1 MVEVQQEEE
10 KKARAL
16 LIGAPNKGKGSKP
29 DAKPE
34 ELEGLVK
41 TLGMETAG
49 IIVLNRIEPT
59 PAYGIGTGKT
69 KEIAAKAKELFAD
82 CIIFDW
88 EIDPTKQRN
97 WEKLCS
103 IPVFDRNEV
112 ILRIFASRAQTKEA
126 VLQVELARLTYSLP
140 RLSHMYGDLAR
151 QRGGSYGSKGSGE
164 TQLELDRRQTEDKI
178 VQIKKEL
185 EQVAQTRRTQRKQR
199 ERNSFRNCAL
209 VGYTNAGKSSLL
221 NSLTGADVFVENKLF
236 ATLDPTTRKFSLG
249 EGSTILLTDTV
260 GFISNLPHT
269 LINAFRSTLEE
280 ASFADL
286 LLIVVDA
293 SDPECRKQYEQ
304 VIKVL
309 GEIGADK
316 IPRLVLLNKW
326 DAVKSYCPGKKTG
339 MGSIESSADEG
350 GGLLADEADGFANGG
365 LLAEKSD
372 GFANGGL
379 LAEQSDGFVSGGLL
393 AEKSD
398 GFANS
403 GLLAEKSDGFA
414 SGGLLAEKSDG
425 FANHR
430 QLAEKTNSSAN
441 NAQLAEQNAASANS
455 SPLAEQNAASA
466 NSGLLAEESDGFA
479 SGGLLAEQSDGFASG
494 GLLAEQSDGFASGGL
509 LAEKSDG
516 FANGGL
522 LAEQSGS
529 FANTAQLAQATAS
542 FANSSPL
549 EEQNASSANT
559 AQLAEQS
566 NSSANS
572 SPSAQAPAASANTAQ
587 LAEESATFD
596 NSALIASLNAA
607 FPGAVKISAKTKEGF
622 TELSQKITEN
632 LLGSLKSYLIP
643 MDKANLVELARKNGT
658 ILKEEWLEDGIHL
671 EARIPGIIEEN
682 GNATTRTMALLNPY
696 EV

>member
-221 NSLTGADVFVENKLF
+221 NALTGADVFVENKLF

-339 MGSIESSADEG
+339 MGSIESAADEG
-350 GGLLADEADGFANGG
+350 GGTEQGTDAAERGGQLAEESRTSANGG
-365 LLAEKSD
+365 LLAEESD
-372 GFANGGL
+372 GSANGGL
-379 LAEQSDGFVSGGLL
+379 LAEQSDGF
-393 AEKSD
+393 
-398 GFANS
+398 ANS
-403 GLLAEKSDGFA
+403 GLLAEQTDGFA

-425 FANHR
+425 FA
-430 QLAEKTNSSAN
+430 
-441 NAQLAEQNAASANS
+441 
-455 SPLAEQNAASA
+455 
-466 NSGLLAEESDGFA
+466 
-479 SGGLLAEQSDGFASG
+479 SGGL
-494 GLLAEQSDGFASGGL
+494 
-509 LAEKSDG
+509 
-516 FANGGL
+516 
-522 LAEQSGS
+522 
-529 FANTAQLAQATAS
+529 
-542 FANSSPL
+542 
-549 EEQNASSANT
+549 
-559 AQLAEQS
+559 
-566 NSSANS
+566 
-572 SPSAQAPAASANTAQ
+572 

-696 EV
+696 AV

>member
-185 EQVAQTRRTQRKQR
+185 EQVTQTRRTQRKQR

-221 NSLTGADVFVENKLF
+221 NALTGADVFVENKLF

-326 DAVKSYCPGKKTG
+326 DAVKNYCPGKKTG
-339 MGSIESSADEG
+339 MGSIESAAEDG

-365 LLAEKSD
+365 LLAEQTDASANTAQLAEKSD
-372 GFANGGL
+372 GFASVGL
-379 LAEQSDGFVSGGLL
+379 LAE
-393 AEKSD
+393 ESD

-403 GLLAEKSDGFA
+403 GLLAEKSGSSDN
-414 SGGLLAEKSDG
+414 SGLLAGESDA
-425 FANHR
+425 FANGDL
-430 QLAEKTNSSAN
+430 LAKESDASAN
-441 NAQLAEQNAASANS
+441 GGLSAEQNASSANS
-455 SPLAEQNAASA
+455 SQLAQATDASA
-466 NSGLLAEESDGFA
+466 NSGLLAE
-479 SGGLLAEQSDGFASG
+479 QSVS
-494 GLLAEQSDGFASGGL
+494 S
-509 LAEKSDG
+509 
-516 FANGGL
+516 
-522 LAEQSGS
+522 
-529 FANTAQLAQATAS
+529 ANTAQLAEKT
-542 FANSSPL
+542 N
-549 EEQNASSANT
+549 SSANT

-566 NSSANS
+566 NSY
-572 SPSAQAPAASANTAQ
+572 APPEQSDTSANT
-587 LAEESATFD
+587 
-596 NSALIASLNAA
+596 SALIASLNAA

-696 EV
+696 AV

>member
-1 MVEVQQEEE
+1 MPQKISKKISTFLSLAKVPATKYTWKIMVEIQQEEE

-185 EQVAQTRRTQRKQR
+185 EQVTQTRRTQRKQR

-221 NSLTGADVFVENKLF
+221 NALTGADVFVENKLF

-350 GGLLADEADGFANGG
+350 GGLIADEADGFASGG
-365 LLAEKSD
+365 LLAEQSGSFANNGRLAQATASFANSSPLAEQNAASANTAQLAEKTNSSENTAQLAQAPNSSANTAQLAEKSD

-379 LAEQSDGFVSGGLL
+379 LAEQ
-393 AEKSD
+393 
-398 GFANS
+398 
-403 GLLAEKSDGFA
+403 
-414 SGGLLAEKSDG
+414 
-425 FANHR
+425 
-430 QLAEKTNSSAN
+430 
-441 NAQLAEQNAASANS
+441 
-455 SPLAEQNAASA
+455 
-466 NSGLLAEESDGFA
+466 
-479 SGGLLAEQSDGFASG
+479 
-494 GLLAEQSDGFASGGL
+494 
-509 LAEKSDG
+509 
-516 FANGGL
+516 
-522 LAEQSGS
+522 
-529 FANTAQLAQATAS
+529 
-542 FANSSPL
+542 
-549 EEQNASSANT
+549 NASSAYN
-559 AQLAEQS
+559 
-566 NSSANS
+566 
-572 SPSAQAPAASANTAQ
+572 ANT
-587 LAEESATFD
+587 
-596 NSALIASLNAA
+596 SALIASLNAA

-682 GNATTRTMALLNPY
+682 GNATTRTMALLTPY
-696 EV
+696 AV

>member
-221 NSLTGADVFVENKLF
+221 NALTGADVFVENKLF

-339 MGSIESSADEG
+339 MGSIESNGEDG
-350 GGLLADEADGFANGG
+350 GGLIADEADGFANGG

-372 GFANGGL
+372 GFASDGL
-379 LAEQSDGFVSGGLL
+379 LADEADGFASGGLL

-398 GFANS
+398 ASANG

-414 SGGLLAEKSDG
+414 SGGLLAEQSDSFANNGRLAQATASFANSSLLAEQNASFANGGLLAEQSDG
-425 FANHR
+425 FAN
-430 QLAEKTNSSAN
+430 
-441 NAQLAEQNAASANS
+441 
-455 SPLAEQNAASA
+455 
-466 NSGLLAEESDGFA
+466 
-479 SGGLLAEQSDGFASG
+479 GGLLAEQSDGFASG
-494 GLLAEQSDGFASGGL
+494 GL
-509 LAEKSDG
+509 
-516 FANGGL
+516 
-522 LAEQSGS
+522 
-529 FANTAQLAQATAS
+529 
-542 FANSSPL
+542 
-549 EEQNASSANT
+549 
-559 AQLAEQS
+559 
-566 NSSANS
+566 
-572 SPSAQAPAASANTAQ
+572 

-696 EV
+696 AV

>member
-1 MVEVQQEEE
+1 MVEIQQEEE

-16 LIGAPNKGKGSKP
+16 LIGAPQKRKSPSASQPSAWEAMQKEGAS
-29 DAKPE
+29 PE
-34 ELEGLVK
+34 ARPLELEGLVK

-185 EQVAQTRRTQRKQR
+185 EQVTQTRRTQRKQR

-221 NSLTGADVFVENKLF
+221 NALTGADVFVENKLF

-339 MGSIESSADEG
+339 MGSIES
-350 GGLLADEADGFANGG
+350 DGEDGEG

-379 LAEQSDGFVSGGLL
+379 LTEQSGSF
-393 AEKSD
+393 
-398 GFANS
+398 
-403 GLLAEKSDGFA
+403 
-414 SGGLLAEKSDG
+414 
-425 FANHR
+425 
-430 QLAEKTNSSAN
+430 
-441 NAQLAEQNAASANS
+441 ANS

-466 NSGLLAEESDGFA
+466 N
-479 SGGLLAEQSDGFASG
+479 
-494 GLLAEQSDGFASGGL
+494 
-509 LAEKSDG
+509 
-516 FANGGL
+516 
-522 LAEQSGS
+522 
-529 FANTAQLAQATAS
+529 
-542 FANSSPL
+542 
-549 EEQNASSANT
+549 T

-566 NSSANS
+566 NSY
-572 SPSAQAPAASANTAQ
+572 APPEQSDTSANT
-587 LAEESATFD
+587 
-596 NSALIASLNAA
+596 SALIASLNAA

-696 EV
+696 AV

>member
-185 EQVAQTRRTQRKQR
+185 EQVTQTRRTQRKQR

-221 NSLTGADVFVENKLF
+221 NALTGADVFVENKLF

-339 MGSIESSADEG
+339 MGSIESAADEG
-350 GGLLADEADGFANGG
+350 GGLLADEA
-365 LLAEKSD
+365 
-372 GFANGGL
+372 
-379 LAEQSDGFVSGGLL
+379 
-393 AEKSD
+393 
-398 GFANS
+398 
-403 GLLAEKSDGFA
+403 
-414 SGGLLAEKSDG
+414 
-425 FANHR
+425 
-430 QLAEKTNSSAN
+430 
-441 NAQLAEQNAASANS
+441 
-455 SPLAEQNAASA
+455 
-466 NSGLLAEESDGFA
+466 
-479 SGGLLAEQSDGFASG
+479 
-494 GLLAEQSDGFASGGL
+494 DGFASGGL

-522 LAEQSGS
+522 SAEKSDGFASGDLLAEQSLAVANGGLLAEESDGFANGGLLAEESDGFANGGLLAEKTNSSANTAVQLAKQSDSFANHRQLAEQSGS
-529 FANTAQLAQATAS
+529 SANSGQLAKAPDAS
-542 FANSSPL
+542 V
-549 EEQNASSANT
+549 NT

-566 NSSANS
+566 NSY
-572 SPSAQAPAASANTAQ
+572 APPEQSDTSANT
-587 LAEESATFD
+587 
-596 NSALIASLNAA
+596 SALIASLNAA

-696 EV
+696 AV

>member
-1 MVEVQQEEE
+1 M
-10 KKARAL
+10 
-16 LIGAPNKGKGSKP
+16 
-29 DAKPE
+29 
-34 ELEGLVK
+34 
-41 TLGMETAG
+41 
-49 IIVLNRIEPT
+49 
-59 PAYGIGTGKT
+59 
-69 KEIAAKAKELFAD
+69 
-82 CIIFDW
+82 
-88 EIDPTKQRN
+88 
-97 WEKLCS
+97 
-103 IPVFDRNEV
+103 

-178 VQIKKEL
+178 VQIKEEL
-185 EQVAQTRRTQRKQR
+185 EQVTQTRRTQRKQR

-221 NSLTGADVFVENKLF
+221 NALTGADVFVENKLF

-339 MGSIESSADEG
+339 MGSIESAADEG
-350 GGLLADEADGFANGG
+350 GGLLADEA
-365 LLAEKSD
+365 
-372 GFANGGL
+372 
-379 LAEQSDGFVSGGLL
+379 
-393 AEKSD
+393 
-398 GFANS
+398 
-403 GLLAEKSDGFA
+403 
-414 SGGLLAEKSDG
+414 
-425 FANHR
+425 
-430 QLAEKTNSSAN
+430 
-441 NAQLAEQNAASANS
+441 
-455 SPLAEQNAASA
+455 
-466 NSGLLAEESDGFA
+466 
-479 SGGLLAEQSDGFASG
+479 
-494 GLLAEQSDGFASGGL
+494 DGFASGGL

-522 LAEQSGS
+522 SAEKSDGFASGDLLAEQSLAVANGGLLAEESDGFANGGLLAEESDGFANGGLLAEKTNSSANTAVQLAKQSDSFANHRQLAEQSGS
-529 FANTAQLAQATAS
+529 SANSGQLAKAPDAS
-542 FANSSPL
+542 V
-549 EEQNASSANT
+549 NT

-566 NSSANS
+566 NSY
-572 SPSAQAPAASANTAQ
+572 APPEQSDTSANT
-587 LAEESATFD
+587 
-596 NSALIASLNAA
+596 SALIASLNAA

-696 EV
+696 AV

>member
-1 MVEVQQEEE
+1 MVEIQQEEE

-185 EQVAQTRRTQRKQR
+185 EQVTQTRRTQRKQR

-221 NSLTGADVFVENKLF
+221 NALTGADVFVENKLF

-339 MGSIESSADEG
+339 MGSIESAAEDGGGTEQGTDALESGGMLAEQSDG
-350 GGLLADEADGFANGG
+350 FANGGLLAEESRTSANGGLLAEKSDGFANTAQLAEQSDGFANIGLLAEETDGFANGG

-379 LAEQSDGFVSGGLL
+379 LAEQSDGF
-393 AEKSD
+393 
-398 GFANS
+398 
-403 GLLAEKSDGFA
+403 
-414 SGGLLAEKSDG
+414 
-425 FANHR
+425 
-430 QLAEKTNSSAN
+430 
-441 NAQLAEQNAASANS
+441 
-455 SPLAEQNAASA
+455 
-466 NSGLLAEESDGFA
+466 
-479 SGGLLAEQSDGFASG
+479 
-494 GLLAEQSDGFASGGL
+494 
-509 LAEKSDG
+509 
-516 FANGGL
+516 ANGGL
-522 LAEQSGS
+522 LAEQSLAVANGGLLAEKSGS
-529 FANTAQLAQATAS
+529 FANTAQLT
-542 FANSSPL
+542 
-549 EEQNASSANT
+549 EQNASSANT

-566 NSSANS
+566 NSSAPPEQS
-572 SPSAQAPAASANTAQ
+572 DTSANT
-587 LAEESATFD
+587 
-596 NSALIASLNAA
+596 SALIASLNAA

-696 EV
+696 AV

>member
-185 EQVAQTRRTQRKQR
+185 EQVTQTRRTQRKQR

-221 NSLTGADVFVENKLF
+221 NALTGADVFVENKLF

-339 MGSIESSADEG
+339 MGSIKSSEEDGGGTEQGTDAAEG
-350 GGLLADEADGFANGG
+350 GG
-365 LLAEKSD
+365 
-372 GFANGGL
+372 
-379 LAEQSDGFVSGGLL
+379 
-393 AEKSD
+393 
-398 GFANS
+398 
-403 GLLAEKSDGFA
+403 
-414 SGGLLAEKSDG
+414 
-425 FANHR
+425 
-430 QLAEKTNSSAN
+430 QLAEESRTSAN
-441 NAQLAEQNAASANS
+441 G
-455 SPLAEQNAASA
+455 
-466 NSGLLAEESDGFA
+466 GLLAEESDGFA
-479 SGGLLAEQSDGFASG
+479 SV
-494 GLLAEQSDGFASGGL
+494 GL

-516 FANGGL
+516 SANSGQLAEKTNAFANGSL
-522 LAEQSGS
+522 LAGQSDD
-529 FANTAQLAQATAS
+529 FANHRQLAQATAS
-542 FANSSPL
+542 SANTAVQLAKQSG
-549 EEQNASSANT
+549 SSANT
-559 AQLAEQS
+559 AQLAEQTTS
-566 NSSANS
+566 PANN
-572 SPSAQAPAASANTAQ
+572 ANT
-587 LAEESATFD
+587 
-596 NSALIASLNAA
+596 SALIASLNAA

-632 LLGSLKSYLIP
+632 LLGSLSSYLIP

-671 EARIPGIIEEN
+671 EARIPGVIEEN

-696 EV
+696 AV

>member
-1 MVEVQQEEE
+1 MVEIQQEEE

-16 LIGAPNKGKGSKP
+16 LIGAPQKVKGSISRQ

-49 IIVLNRIEPT
+49 IVVLTRIEPT
-59 PAYGIGTGKT
+59 PAYGIGTGKA

-151 QRGGSYGSKGSGE
+151 QRGGSYGSKDSGE

-185 EQVAQTRRTQRKQR
+185 EQVTQTRRTQRKQR

-221 NSLTGADVFVENKLF
+221 NALTGADVFVENKLF

-286 LLIVVDA
+286 LLLVVDA

-304 VIKVL
+304 VVKVL

-326 DAVKSYCPGKKTG
+326 DAVKSFCPGMKTG
-339 MGSIESSADEG
+339 MGSIEAFGEEGARLAEEADSFADGGQVADEG
-350 GGLLADEADGFANGG
+350 DSCANS
-365 LLAEKSD
+365 AR
-372 GFANGGL
+372 
-379 LAEQSDGFVSGGLL
+379 LAEQAIS
-393 AEKSD
+393 
-398 GFANS
+398 
-403 GLLAEKSDGFA
+403 
-414 SGGLLAEKSDG
+414 
-425 FANHR
+425 
-430 QLAEKTNSSAN
+430 
-441 NAQLAEQNAASANS
+441 SANS
-455 SPLAEQNAASA
+455 SPLAE
-466 NSGLLAEESDGFA
+466 EIE
-479 SGGLLAEQSDGFASG
+479 
-494 GLLAEQSDGFASGGL
+494 
-509 LAEKSDG
+509 
-516 FANGGL
+516 
-522 LAEQSGS
+522 
-529 FANTAQLAQATAS
+529 S
-542 FANSSPL
+542 FANSNPL
-549 EEQNASSANT
+549 AEQAISSANS
-559 AQLAEQS
+559 ARLAEQD
-566 NSSANS
+566 NTSANS
-572 SPSAQAPAASANTAQ
+572 SPT
-587 LAEESATFD
+587 AEESNSSA

-632 LLGSLKSYLIP
+632 LLGSLSSYLIP

-671 EARIPGIIEEN
+671 EARIPGVIEEN

-696 EV
+696 AV

>member
-1 MVEVQQEEE
+1 MPQKISKKISPFLSLAKVPATKYTWKIMVEVQQEEE

-185 EQVAQTRRTQRKQR
+185 EQVTQTRRTQRKQR

-221 NSLTGADVFVENKLF
+221 NALTGADVFVENKLF

-326 DAVKSYCPGKKTG
+326 DAVKSYCPGKKTD
-339 MGSIESSADEG
+339 MGSIESAADEG

-365 LLAEKSD
+365 LLAEQSD
-372 GFANGGL
+372 GFA
-379 LAEQSDGFVSGGLL
+379 SG
-393 AEKSD
+393 
-398 GFANS
+398 

-414 SGGLLAEKSDG
+414 SGGLLAEK
-425 FANHR
+425 
-430 QLAEKTNSSAN
+430 
-441 NAQLAEQNAASANS
+441 
-455 SPLAEQNAASA
+455 
-466 NSGLLAEESDGFA
+466 SDGFA

-494 GLLAEQSDGFASGGL
+494 GLLAEQSGSFASGGL
-509 LAEKSDG
+509 LAEEADG
-516 FANGGL
+516 FANSGL
-522 LAEQSGS
+522 LAEQNAASVNSGQLAKQSNSYAPPEQSGS
-529 FANTAQLAQATAS
+529 FANNGRLAQATAS

-549 EEQNASSANT
+549 AEQNAASANHR
-559 AQLAEQS
+559 QLAEKT
-566 NSSANS
+566 N
-572 SPSAQAPAASANTAQ
+572 ASANTAQ

-696 EV
+696 AV

>member
-185 EQVAQTRRTQRKQR
+185 EQVTQTRRTQRKQR

-221 NSLTGADVFVENKLF
+221 NALTGADVFVENKLF

-339 MGSIESSADEG
+339 MGSIESAADEG
-350 GGLLADEADGFANGG
+350 GGLLADEADGFANSG
-365 LLAEKSD
+365 LLAEQSDGFANGGLSAEKSDGFANSGLLAEQSD

-379 LAEQSDGFVSGGLL
+379 LAEQSDGFANGGLL

-398 GFANS
+398 GFARG

-425 FANHR
+425 FA
-430 QLAEKTNSSAN
+430 
-441 NAQLAEQNAASANS
+441 
-455 SPLAEQNAASA
+455 
-466 NSGLLAEESDGFA
+466 
-479 SGGLLAEQSDGFASG
+479 SGGLLAEQSDGFANG

-509 LAEKSDG
+509 LAEKTNSSKNTAQLAEQNASS
-516 FANGGL
+516 ANGGR
-522 LAEQSGS
+522 
-529 FANTAQLAQATAS
+529 LAQATAS
-542 FANSSPL
+542 FAN
-549 EEQNASSANT
+549 T
-559 AQLAEQS
+559 AQLAKQS
-566 NSSANS
+566 NSY
-572 SPSAQAPAASANTAQ
+572 APPEQSDTSANT
-587 LAEESATFD
+587 
-596 NSALIASLNAA
+596 SALIASLNAA

-682 GNATTRTMALLNPY
+682 GNATTRTLALLNPY
-696 EV
+696 AV

>member
-185 EQVAQTRRTQRKQR
+185 EQVTQTRRTQRKQR

-221 NSLTGADVFVENKLF
+221 NALTGADVFVENKLF

-293 SDPECRKQYEQ
+293 SAPECRKQYEQ

-326 DAVKSYCPGKKTG
+326 DAVKNYCPGKKTG
-339 MGSIESSADEG
+339 MGSIESAADEG
-350 GGLLADEADGFANGG
+350 GGTEQGTDAAEGGGQLAEKSDGFANGG

-379 LAEQSDGFVSGGLL
+379 LAE
-393 AEKSD
+393 
-398 GFANS
+398 
-403 GLLAEKSDGFA
+403 
-414 SGGLLAEKSDG
+414 KSDG

-430 QLAEKTNSSAN
+430 QLAEKTNSFAN
-441 NAQLAEQNAASANS
+441 TAQ
-455 SPLAEQNAASA
+455 
-466 NSGLLAEESDGFA
+466 
-479 SGGLLAEQSDGFASG
+479 
-494 GLLAEQSDGFASGGL
+494 

-522 LAEQSGS
+522 LAEESDGFANGGMLAEESDGFASGS
-529 FANTAQLAQATAS
+529 
-542 FANSSPL
+542 
-549 EEQNASSANT
+549 
-559 AQLAEQS
+559 QLAEQS
-566 NSSANS
+566 NSY
-572 SPSAQAPAASANTAQ
+572 APPEQSDTSANT
-587 LAEESATFD
+587 
-596 NSALIASLNAA
+596 SALIASLNAA

>member
-221 NSLTGADVFVENKLF
+221 NALTGADVFVENKLF

-339 MGSIESSADEG
+339 MGSIESAADEG
-350 GGLLADEADGFANGG
+350 GGAEQGADAAERGG
-365 LLAEKSD
+365 QLAEKSD

-379 LAEQSDGFVSGGLL
+379 LAEQSDGF
-393 AEKSD
+393 
-398 GFANS
+398 
-403 GLLAEKSDGFA
+403 
-414 SGGLLAEKSDG
+414 
-425 FANHR
+425 
-430 QLAEKTNSSAN
+430 
-441 NAQLAEQNAASANS
+441 
-455 SPLAEQNAASA
+455 
-466 NSGLLAEESDGFA
+466 
-479 SGGLLAEQSDGFASG
+479 
-494 GLLAEQSDGFASGGL
+494 
-509 LAEKSDG
+509 
-516 FANGGL
+516 ANGGL
-522 LAEQSGS
+522 LAEESRTFGRKLN
-529 FANTAQLAQATAS
+529 F
-542 FANSSPL
+542 SS
-549 EEQNASSANT
+549 
-559 AQLAEQS
+559 
-566 NSSANS
+566 
-572 SPSAQAPAASANTAQ
+572 
-587 LAEESATFD
+587 
-596 NSALIASLNAA
+596 
-607 FPGAVKISAKTKEGF
+607 
-622 TELSQKITEN
+622 
-632 LLGSLKSYLIP
+632 
-643 MDKANLVELARKNGT
+643 
-658 ILKEEWLEDGIHL
+658 
-671 EARIPGIIEEN
+671 
-682 GNATTRTMALLNPY
+682 
-696 EV
+696 

>member
-221 NSLTGADVFVENKLF
+221 NALTGADVFVENKLF

-326 DAVKSYCPGKKTG
+326 DAVKNYCPGKKTG
-339 MGSIESSADEG
+339 MGSIESAADEG
-350 GGLLADEADGFANGG
+350 GGLI
-365 LLAEKSD
+365 
-372 GFANGGL
+372 
-379 LAEQSDGFVSGGLL
+379 
-393 AEKSD
+393 
-398 GFANS
+398 
-403 GLLAEKSDGFA
+403 
-414 SGGLLAEKSDG
+414 
-425 FANHR
+425 
-430 QLAEKTNSSAN
+430 
-441 NAQLAEQNAASANS
+441 
-455 SPLAEQNAASA
+455 
-466 NSGLLAEESDGFA
+466 AEESDGFA
-479 SGGLLAEQSDGFASG
+479 NGGLLAEQSDGFASG
-494 GLLAEQSDGFASGGL
+494 GLLAE
-509 LAEKSDG
+509 ESDG
-516 FANGGL
+516 FANSSP
-522 LAEQSGS
+522 LAEKSNS
-529 FANTAQLAQATAS
+529 YANTAQLA
-542 FANSSPL
+542 N
-549 EEQNASSANT
+549 QNASSAN
-559 AQLAEQS
+559 
-566 NSSANS
+566 N
-572 SPSAQAPAASANTAQ
+572 ANT
-587 LAEESATFD
+587 
-596 NSALIASLNAA
+596 SALIASLNAA

-671 EARIPGIIEEN
+671 EARIPGITEEN
-682 GNATTRTMALLNPY
+682 GNATTRTMALINPY

>member
-185 EQVAQTRRTQRKQR
+185 EQVTQTRRTQRKQR

-221 NSLTGADVFVENKLF
+221 NALTGADVFVENKLF

-339 MGSIESSADEG
+339 MGSIESAAEDG
-350 GGLLADEADGFANGG
+350 G
-365 LLAEKSD
+365 
-372 GFANGGL
+372 
-379 LAEQSDGFVSGGLL
+379 
-393 AEKSD
+393 
-398 GFANS
+398 
-403 GLLAEKSDGFA
+403 
-414 SGGLLAEKSDG
+414 
-425 FANHR
+425 
-430 QLAEKTNSSAN
+430 
-441 NAQLAEQNAASANS
+441 
-455 SPLAEQNAASA
+455 
-466 NSGLLAEESDGFA
+466 GLLAEESDGFA
-479 SGGLLAEQSDGFASG
+479 SGGLLAEETDGFANHRQLAEKANASANTAAQ
-494 GLLAEQSDGFASGGL
+494 LAEQSDGFANS
-509 LAEKSDG
+509 S
-516 FANGGL
+516 L
-522 LAEQSGS
+522 LAEQ
-529 FANTAQLAQATAS
+529 NAS
-542 FANSSPL
+542 SANSSPSA
-549 EEQNASSANT
+549 QAPATSANT

-566 NSSANS
+566 NSSAPPEQS
-572 SPSAQAPAASANTAQ
+572 VSSANTAQ
-587 LAEESATFD
+587 LAKQNASFANNANT
-596 NSALIASLNAA
+596 SALIASLNAA

-682 GNATTRTMALLNPY
+682 GNATTRTMALLTPY
-696 EV
+696 AV

>member
-1 MVEVQQEEE
+1 M
-10 KKARAL
+10 
-16 LIGAPNKGKGSKP
+16 
-29 DAKPE
+29 
-34 ELEGLVK
+34 
-41 TLGMETAG
+41 
-49 IIVLNRIEPT
+49 
-59 PAYGIGTGKT
+59 
-69 KEIAAKAKELFAD
+69 
-82 CIIFDW
+82 
-88 EIDPTKQRN
+88 
-97 WEKLCS
+97 
-103 IPVFDRNEV
+103 

-185 EQVAQTRRTQRKQR
+185 EQVTQTRRTQRKQR

-221 NSLTGADVFVENKLF
+221 NALTGADVFVENKLF

-339 MGSIESSADEG
+339 MGSIESAADEG
-350 GGLLADEADGFANGG
+350 G
-365 LLAEKSD
+365 
-372 GFANGGL
+372 
-379 LAEQSDGFVSGGLL
+379 
-393 AEKSD
+393 
-398 GFANS
+398 
-403 GLLAEKSDGFA
+403 
-414 SGGLLAEKSDG
+414 
-425 FANHR
+425 
-430 QLAEKTNSSAN
+430 
-441 NAQLAEQNAASANS
+441 
-455 SPLAEQNAASA
+455 
-466 NSGLLAEESDGFA
+466 GLLAEESDGFA
-479 SGGLLAEQSDGFASG
+479 SGGLLA
-494 GLLAEQSDGFASGGL
+494 
-509 LAEKSDG
+509 
-516 FANGGL
+516 
-522 LAEQSGS
+522 
-529 FANTAQLAQATAS
+529 QAPDA
-542 FANSSPL
+542 F
-549 EEQNASSANT
+549 ANT

-566 NSSANS
+566 NSY
-572 SPSAQAPAASANTAQ
+572 APPEQSDTSANT
-587 LAEESATFD
+587 
-596 NSALIASLNAA
+596 SALIASLNAA

-696 EV
+696 AV

>member
-185 EQVAQTRRTQRKQR
+185 EQVTQTRRTQRKQR

-221 NSLTGADVFVENKLF
+221 NALTGADVFVENKLF

-304 VIKVL
+304 VVKVL

-316 IPRLVLLNKW
+316 IPRLILLNKW

-339 MGSIESSADEG
+339 MGSIESAADEG
-350 GGLLADEADGFANGG
+350 GGLLADEADGFA
-365 LLAEKSD
+365 
-372 GFANGGL
+372 
-379 LAEQSDGFVSGGLL
+379 SG
-393 AEKSD
+393 
-398 GFANS
+398 
-403 GLLAEKSDGFA
+403 
-414 SGGLLAEKSDG
+414 
-425 FANHR
+425 
-430 QLAEKTNSSAN
+430 
-441 NAQLAEQNAASANS
+441 
-455 SPLAEQNAASA
+455 
-466 NSGLLAEESDGFA
+466 GLLAEESDGFA
-479 SGGLLAEQSDGFASG
+479 DGGMLA
-494 GLLAEQSDGFASGGL
+494 
-509 LAEKSDG
+509 K
-516 FANGGL
+516 
-522 LAEQSGS
+522 
-529 FANTAQLAQATAS
+529 
-542 FANSSPL
+542 
-549 EEQNASSANT
+549 
-559 AQLAEQS
+559 QS
-566 NSSANS
+566 NS
-572 SPSAQAPAASANTAQ
+572 PANTAQ
-587 LAEESATFD
+587 LAEETNSFANGDLLAEQNNAFANGGMLAEPSDAFADGGLLAEKSNSSANRGLLAEQNDTPANSGQLAEQNNSFA
-596 NSALIASLNAA
+596 NGGLLAKQNNAFANGGMLAEQTTSFANNSPLAEQSISSANNANTSALIASLNAA

-632 LLGSLKSYLIP
+632 LLGSLSSYLIP

-671 EARIPGIIEEN
+671 EARIPGVIEEN

-696 EV
+696 AV

>member
-185 EQVAQTRRTQRKQR
+185 EQVTQTRRTQRKQR

-221 NSLTGADVFVENKLF
+221 NALTGADVFVENKLF

-316 IPRLVLLNKW
+316 IPRLILLNKW
-326 DAVKSYCPGKKTG
+326 DAVKNYCPGKKTG
-339 MGSIESSADEG
+339 MGSIEDSAEANVAGAGESDASAN
-350 GGLLADEADGFANGG
+350 GGLSAEESDASANGG
-365 LLAEKSD
+365 LLAKENDAS
-372 GFANGGL
+372 ANGGL
-379 LAEQSDGFVSGGLL
+379 LAKQNDSFANGDRL
-393 AEKSD
+393 AEQNDS
-398 GFANS
+398 FANN
-403 GLLAEKSDGFA
+403 
-414 SGGLLAEKSDG
+414 
-425 FANHR
+425 AN
-430 QLAEKTNSSAN
+430 S
-441 NAQLAEQNAASANS
+441 AQLAEQN
-455 SPLAEQNAASA
+455 
-466 NSGLLAEESDGFA
+466 D
-479 SGGLLAEQSDGFASG
+479 
-494 GLLAEQSDGFASGGL
+494 
-509 LAEKSDG
+509 
-516 FANGGL
+516 
-522 LAEQSGS
+522 S
-529 FANTAQLAQATAS
+529 FANTAQLANQNAS
-542 FANSSPL
+542 FANT
-549 EEQNASSANT
+549 AN
-559 AQLAEQS
+559 
-566 NSSANS
+566 
-572 SPSAQAPAASANTAQ
+572 
-587 LAEESATFD
+587 

-622 TELSQKITEN
+622 SELSQKITEN

-643 MDKANLVELARKNGT
+643 MANANLVELARKNGT

-696 EV
+696 AV

>member
-16 LIGAPNKGKGSKP
+16 LIGAPNKGKGSRP

-185 EQVAQTRRTQRKQR
+185 EQVTQTRRTQRKQR

-221 NSLTGADVFVENKLF
+221 NALTGADVFVENKLF

-339 MGSIESSADEG
+339 MGSIEDSA
-350 GGLLADEADGFANGG
+350 EAIVAGAGESDACANGG
-365 LLAEKSD
+365 LLAEESD
-372 GFANGGL
+372 ASANGGL
-379 LAEQSDGFVSGGLL
+379 LAKQND
-393 AEKSD
+393 
-398 GFANS
+398 
-403 GLLAEKSDGFA
+403 A
-414 SGGLLAEKSDG
+414 S
-425 FANHR
+425 
-430 QLAEKTNSSAN
+430 
-441 NAQLAEQNAASANS
+441 
-455 SPLAEQNAASA
+455 
-466 NSGLLAEESDGFA
+466 
-479 SGGLLAEQSDGFASG
+479 
-494 GLLAEQSDGFASGGL
+494 
-509 LAEKSDG
+509 
-516 FANGGL
+516 ANGGL
-522 LAEQSGS
+522 SAEQNDS
-529 FANTAQLAQATAS
+529 FANTAQLT
-542 FANSSPL
+542 
-549 EEQNASSANT
+549 EQNDSSANT
-559 AQLAEQS
+559 A
-566 NSSANS
+566 N
-572 SPSAQAPAASANTAQ
+572 
-587 LAEESATFD
+587 

-622 TELSQKITEN
+622 SELSQKITEN

-643 MDKANLVELARKNGT
+643 MANANLVELARKNGT

-671 EARIPGIIEEN
+671 EARIPGVIEEN

-696 EV
+696 AV

>member
-185 EQVAQTRRTQRKQR
+185 EQVTQTRRTQRKQR

-221 NSLTGADVFVENKLF
+221 NALTGADVFVENKLF

-309 GEIGADK
+309 WEIGADK

-350 GGLLADEADGFANGG
+350 GGTEQGTDALESGGLLAQAPDGFANG
-365 LLAEKSD
+365 
-372 GFANGGL
+372 
-379 LAEQSDGFVSGGLL
+379 
-393 AEKSD
+393 
-398 GFANS
+398 

-414 SGGLLAEKSDG
+414 SGGLLAEESDG
-425 FANHR
+425 FANGGL
-430 QLAEKTNSSAN
+430 LAEESDGFASGGL
-441 NAQLAEQNAASANS
+441 LAEQSDGFANG
-455 SPLAEQNAASA
+455 
-466 NSGLLAEESDGFA
+466 GLLAEESDGFA

-494 GLLAEQSDGFASGGL
+494 GLLAEKSDGFASGGL
-509 LAEKSDG
+509 
-516 FANGGL
+516 F
-522 LAEQSGS
+522 AEQSGS
-529 FANTAQLAQATAS
+529 FANSGRLAQATAAS
-542 FANSSPL
+542 ANSSPL
-549 EEQNASSANT
+549 EEQNASSANSGQLAEKTNAFANRRQLAEKTNSSKNT
-559 AQLAEQS
+559 AQLAEQNAS
-566 NSSANS
+566 
-572 SPSAQAPAASANTAQ
+572 SANTAQ
-587 LAEESATFD
+587 LAEKSNSSAPPEQSNTSA
-596 NSALIASLNAA
+596 NTSALIASLNAA

-696 EV
+696 AV

>member
-185 EQVAQTRRTQRKQR
+185 EQVTQTRRTQRKQR

-221 NSLTGADVFVENKLF
+221 NALTGADVFVENKLF

-339 MGSIESSADEG
+339 MGSIESAAEDG
-350 GGLLADEADGFANGG
+350 GGLLADEADGFANTAQ
-365 LLAEKSD
+365 LAEKSD

-379 LAEQSDGFVSGGLL
+379 LAEQSDGFANGGLL
-393 AEKSD
+393 AE
-398 GFANS
+398 
-403 GLLAEKSDGFA
+403 ESDGFA

-430 QLAEKTNSSAN
+430 QLAEKAN
-441 NAQLAEQNAASANS
+441 ASANT
-455 SPLAEQNAASA
+455 AAQ
-466 NSGLLAEESDGFA
+466 
-479 SGGLLAEQSDGFASG
+479 LAEQSDGFANSS
-494 GLLAEQSDGFASGGL
+494 LLAEQ
-509 LAEKSDG
+509 
-516 FANGGL
+516 
-522 LAEQSGS
+522 
-529 FANTAQLAQATAS
+529 
-542 FANSSPL
+542 
-549 EEQNASSANT
+549 NA
-559 AQLAEQS
+559 
-566 NSSANS
+566 SSANS
-572 SPSAQAPAASANTAQ
+572 SPSAQAPATSANTAQ
-587 LAEESATFD
+587 LAEQTNSYAPPEQSDTSAN

-696 EV
+696 AV

>member
-1 MVEVQQEEE
+1 MPQKISKKISTFLSLAKVPATKYTWKIMVEVQQEEE

-185 EQVAQTRRTQRKQR
+185 EQVTQTRRTQRKQR

-221 NSLTGADVFVENKLF
+221 NALTGADVFVENKLF

-326 DAVKSYCPGKKTG
+326 DAVKNYCPGKKTG
-339 MGSIESSADEG
+339 MGSIESAADEG
-350 GGLLADEADGFANGG
+350 GGTEQGTDAAEGG
-365 LLAEKSD
+365 GQLAEKSD

-379 LAEQSDGFVSGGLL
+379 LAE
-393 AEKSD
+393 ESD
-398 GFANS
+398 GFAN
-403 GLLAEKSDGFA
+403 
-414 SGGLLAEKSDG
+414 
-425 FANHR
+425 
-430 QLAEKTNSSAN
+430 
-441 NAQLAEQNAASANS
+441 
-455 SPLAEQNAASA
+455 
-466 NSGLLAEESDGFA
+466 
-479 SGGLLAEQSDGFASG
+479 GGLLAEQSGS
-494 GLLAEQSDGFASGGL
+494 FASGGL

-522 LAEQSGS
+522 LAEKSDGFANSGLSAEKSDGFANGGLLAKQNAS
-529 FANTAQLAQATAS
+529 FANTAQLAEKSLAVAS
-542 FANSSPL
+542 GGLLTEKSDGFASGGLLAEKSDGFANSGLLAQAPDGF
-549 EEQNASSANT
+549 ANRR
-559 AQLAEQS
+559 QLAEKT

-572 SPSAQAPAASANTAQ
+572 SPLAEQNAASANTAQ

-596 NSALIASLNAA
+596 NSALIAGLNAA

-643 MDKANLVELARKNGT
+643 MDMANLVELARKNGT

-696 EV
+696 AV

>member
-185 EQVAQTRRTQRKQR
+185 EQVTQTRRTQRKQR

-221 NSLTGADVFVENKLF
+221 NALTGADVFVENKLF

-326 DAVKSYCPGKKTG
+326 DAVKNYCPGKKTG
-339 MGSIESSADEG
+339 MGSIEDSA
-350 GGLLADEADGFANGG
+350 EANVAGAGESDACANGG
-365 LLAEKSD
+365 LLAEESD
-372 GFANGGL
+372 ASANGGL
-379 LAEQSDGFVSGGLL
+379 LAEESDASANGGLS
-393 AEKSD
+393 AEQNAS
-398 GFANS
+398 FANS
-403 GLLAEKSDGFA
+403 
-414 SGGLLAEKSDG
+414 
-425 FANHR
+425 AN
-430 QLAEKTNSSAN
+430 S
-441 NAQLAEQNAASANS
+441 AQLAEQNDAS
-455 SPLAEQNAASA
+455 
-466 NSGLLAEESDGFA
+466 
-479 SGGLLAEQSDGFASG
+479 
-494 GLLAEQSDGFASGGL
+494 
-509 LAEKSDG
+509 
-516 FANGGL
+516 ANGGL
-522 LAEQSGS
+522 LAKE
-529 FANTAQLAQATAS
+529 ND
-542 FANSSPL
+542 
-549 EEQNASSANT
+549 
-559 AQLAEQS
+559 
-566 NSSANS
+566 
-572 SPSAQAPAASANTAQ
+572 ASANTANSAPS
-587 LAEESATFD
+587 AEESDASD

-622 TELSQKITEN
+622 SELSQKITEN

-643 MDKANLVELARKNGT
+643 MANANLVELARKNGT

-671 EARIPGIIEEN
+671 EARIPGVIEEN

-696 EV
+696 AV

>member
-16 LIGAPNKGKGSKP
+16 LIGAPNKGKGSRP

-185 EQVAQTRRTQRKQR
+185 EQVTQTRRTQRKQR

-221 NSLTGADVFVENKLF
+221 NALTGADVFVENKLF

-339 MGSIESSADEG
+339 MGSIESAAEDG

-365 LLAEKSD
+365 LLAEEAD

-379 LAEQSDGFVSGGLL
+379 SAKENDASANGDQLAEQNDSFANNANSAQLAEQNASSANSSPS

-403 GLLAEKSDGFA
+403 GLLAEAPATS
-414 SGGLLAEKSDG
+414 
-425 FANHR
+425 ANTA
-430 QLAEKTNSSAN
+430 QLAEKNASSAN
-441 NAQLAEQNAASANS
+441 TAVQLA
-455 SPLAEQNAASA
+455 
-466 NSGLLAEESDGFA
+466 
-479 SGGLLAEQSDGFASG
+479 
-494 GLLAEQSDGFASGGL
+494 
-509 LAEKSDG
+509 K
-516 FANGGL
+516 
-522 LAEQSGS
+522 QSGS
-529 FANTAQLAQATAS
+529 FANTTQLAQAPDS
-542 FANSSPL
+542 SANSSLSAQAPATSANTAQL
-549 EEQNASSANT
+549 AEETDGFASSSPSAQAPDAFANT

-566 NSSANS
+566 NSY
-572 SPSAQAPAASANTAQ
+572 APPEQSDTSANT
-587 LAEESATFD
+587 
-596 NSALIASLNAA
+596 SALIASLNAA
-607 FPGAVKISAKTKEGF
+607 FPGSVKISAKTKEGF

-696 EV
+696 AV

>member
-221 NSLTGADVFVENKLF
+221 NALTGADVFVENKLF

-326 DAVKSYCPGKKTG
+326 DAVKNYCPGKKTG
-339 MGSIESSADEG
+339 MGSIESDAEDG
-350 GGLLADEADGFANGG
+350 GGTEQGADA
-365 LLAEKSD
+365 AEK
-372 GFANGGL
+372 GG
-379 LAEQSDGFVSGGLL
+379 
-393 AEKSD
+393 
-398 GFANS
+398 
-403 GLLAEKSDGFA
+403 
-414 SGGLLAEKSDG
+414 
-425 FANHR
+425 
-430 QLAEKTNSSAN
+430 QLAEESRT
-441 NAQLAEQNAASANS
+441 
-455 SPLAEQNAASA
+455 SA
-466 NSGLLAEESDGFA
+466 NSGLLAEQNIS
-479 SGGLLAEQSDGFASG
+479 S
-494 GLLAEQSDGFASGGL
+494 
-509 LAEKSDG
+509 
-516 FANGGL
+516 ANNGR
-522 LAEQSGS
+522 
-529 FANTAQLAQATAS
+529 LAQATAS

-549 EEQNASSANT
+549 TEQNAA
-559 AQLAEQS
+559 
-566 NSSANS
+566 SANS
-572 SPSAQAPAASANTAQ
+572 SPSAQAPDASANNAQ
-587 LAEESATFD
+587 LAEQNASSANNANT
-596 NSALIASLNAA
+596 SALIASLNAA

-622 TELSQKITEN
+622 SELSQKITEN

-643 MDKANLVELARKNGT
+643 MANANLVELARKNGT

-696 EV
+696 AV

>member
-221 NSLTGADVFVENKLF
+221 NALTGADVFVENKLF

-326 DAVKSYCPGKKTG
+326 DAVKNYCPGKKTG
-339 MGSIESSADEG
+339 MGSIESSAEDG
-350 GGLLADEADGFANGG
+350 GGLI
-365 LLAEKSD
+365 AEKSD

-379 LAEQSDGFVSGGLL
+379 LAE
-393 AEKSD
+393 APD

-403 GLLAEKSDGFA
+403 GLLAEEADGFANGGLLAEQNASFA

-425 FANHR
+425 FASGEL
-430 QLAEKTNSSAN
+430 LAEKTNSSAN
-441 NAQLAEQNAASANS
+441 TAVQLA
-455 SPLAEQNAASA
+455 
-466 NSGLLAEESDGFA
+466 
-479 SGGLLAEQSDGFASG
+479 
-494 GLLAEQSDGFASGGL
+494 
-509 LAEKSDG
+509 K
-516 FANGGL
+516 
-522 LAEQSGS
+522 QSGP
-529 FANTAQLAQATAS
+529 F
-542 FANSSPL
+542 
-549 EEQNASSANT
+549 ANT

-572 SPSAQAPAASANTAQ
+572 SPSAQAPDFSANTAQ
-587 LAEESATFD
+587 LAEQTNSSAPPEQSDTSA
-596 NSALIASLNAA
+596 NTSALIASLNAA

-696 EV
+696 AV

>member
-185 EQVAQTRRTQRKQR
+185 EQVTQTRRTQRKQR

-221 NSLTGADVFVENKLF
+221 NALTGADVFVENKLF

-293 SDPECRKQYEQ
+293 SAPECRKQYEQ

-326 DAVKSYCPGKKTG
+326 DAVKNYCPGKKTG
-339 MGSIESSADEG
+339 MGSIESAADEG
-350 GGLLADEADGFANGG
+350 GGTEQGTDAAEGGGQLAEKSDGFANGG

-379 LAEQSDGFVSGGLL
+379 LAE
-393 AEKSD
+393 
-398 GFANS
+398 
-403 GLLAEKSDGFA
+403 
-414 SGGLLAEKSDG
+414 KSDG

-430 QLAEKTNSSAN
+430 QLAEKTNSFAN
-441 NAQLAEQNAASANS
+441 TAQ
-455 SPLAEQNAASA
+455 
-466 NSGLLAEESDGFA
+466 
-479 SGGLLAEQSDGFASG
+479 
-494 GLLAEQSDGFASGGL
+494 

-522 LAEQSGS
+522 LAEESDGFANGGLLAEESDGFASGS
-529 FANTAQLAQATAS
+529 
-542 FANSSPL
+542 
-549 EEQNASSANT
+549 
-559 AQLAEQS
+559 QLAEQS
-566 NSSANS
+566 NSY
-572 SPSAQAPAASANTAQ
+572 APPEQSDTSANT
-587 LAEESATFD
+587 
-596 NSALIASLNAA
+596 SALIASLNAA

>member
-1 MVEVQQEEE
+1 MIEVQQEEE

-16 LIGAPNKGKGSKP
+16 LIGAPQKVKGSISRQ

-49 IIVLNRIEPT
+49 IVVLTRIEPT
-59 PAYGIGTGKT
+59 PAYGIGTGKA

-185 EQVAQTRRTQRKQR
+185 EQVTQTRRTQRKQR

-221 NSLTGADVFVENKLF
+221 NALTGADVFVENKLF

-286 LLIVVDA
+286 LLLVVDA

-304 VIKVL
+304 VVKVL

-326 DAVKSYCPGKKTG
+326 DAVKSFCPGMKTG
-339 MGSIESSADEG
+339 MGSIEAFGEEGARLAEEADSFADGGQVADEG
-350 GGLLADEADGFANGG
+350 DSCANS
-365 LLAEKSD
+365 AR
-372 GFANGGL
+372 
-379 LAEQSDGFVSGGLL
+379 LAEQ
-393 AEKSD
+393 AI
-398 GFANS
+398 
-403 GLLAEKSDGFA
+403 
-414 SGGLLAEKSDG
+414 
-425 FANHR
+425 
-430 QLAEKTNSSAN
+430 SSAN
-441 NAQLAEQNAASANS
+441 SARLAEQAISSANS
-455 SPLAEQNAASA
+455 SPLAE
-466 NSGLLAEESDGFA
+466 EIE
-479 SGGLLAEQSDGFASG
+479 
-494 GLLAEQSDGFASGGL
+494 
-509 LAEKSDG
+509 
-516 FANGGL
+516 
-522 LAEQSGS
+522 
-529 FANTAQLAQATAS
+529 S
-542 FANSSPL
+542 FANSNPL
-549 EEQNASSANT
+549 AEQAISSANS
-559 AQLAEQS
+559 ARLAEQDNTS
-566 NSSANS
+566 ANSARLAEQDNTSANS
-572 SPSAQAPAASANTAQ
+572 SPT
-587 LAEESATFD
+587 AEESNSSA

-632 LLGSLKSYLIP
+632 LLGSLSSYLIP
-643 MDKANLVELARKNGT
+643 MDKANLVEFARKNGT

-671 EARIPGIIEEN
+671 EARIPGVIEEN

-696 EV
+696 AV

>member
-221 NSLTGADVFVENKLF
+221 NALTGADVFVENKLF

-339 MGSIESSADEG
+339 MGSIESAADEG
-350 GGLLADEADGFANGG
+350 GGTEQGTDALESGGLLADEADGFASGGLLAEQSDGFANGGLLAEKSDGFANGRLLAEKYDGFASGGLLAEQSDGFANGG

-379 LAEQSDGFVSGGLL
+379 LAEQSDGF
-393 AEKSD
+393 ASD
-398 GFANS
+398 
-403 GLLAEKSDGFA
+403 
-414 SGGLLAEKSDG
+414 
-425 FANHR
+425 
-430 QLAEKTNSSAN
+430 
-441 NAQLAEQNAASANS
+441 
-455 SPLAEQNAASA
+455 
-466 NSGLLAEESDGFA
+466 GLLAEESDGFA
-479 SGGLLAEQSDGFASG
+479 SGGLLAEQS
-494 GLLAEQSDGFASGGL
+494 
-509 LAEKSDG
+509 
-516 FANGGL
+516 
-522 LAEQSGS
+522 GS
-529 FANTAQLAQATAS
+529 FANNSRLAQATAS
-542 FANSSPL
+542 FANSSQL
-549 EEQNASSANT
+549 AEKTNSSANSSLLAEESDGFANSSQSAQAPDSSANT
-559 AQLAEQS
+559 AQLAEKT
-566 NSSANS
+566 NSSANGS
-572 SPSAQAPAASANTAQ
+572 LSAQAPDASANTAK
-587 LAEESATFD
+587 LAEQNASFANNANT
-596 NSALIASLNAA
+596 SALIASLNAT